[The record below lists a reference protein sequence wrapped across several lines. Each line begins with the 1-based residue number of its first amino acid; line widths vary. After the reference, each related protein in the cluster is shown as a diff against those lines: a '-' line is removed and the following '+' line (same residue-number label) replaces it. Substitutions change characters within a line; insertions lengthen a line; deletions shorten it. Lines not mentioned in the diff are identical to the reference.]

1 MKTVKM
7 IWNTVTWLIV
17 ILAVLLA
24 IALVGVR
31 AFQIQP
37 YIVLSGSM
45 EPEYKAG
52 SVIYLKEVPDKS
64 VIKVGDPITYK
75 VEGIEEACTHRVIEI
90 ELNTDPENQH
100 LGKYMFHT
108 KGDANSTADG
118 AVVYSENVIG
128 LPVYHIPYLGY
139 VADFVK
145 QPKGRMTIISA
156 VCLVLLCMIIP
167 SFFTVEE
174 EIDKKEDEESSEEA
188 TEAAGDGEQ
197 PHPDESAPPTEP
209 VADQPTEETK
219 E

>member
-1 MKTVKM
+1 MKTVKI

-90 ELNTDPENQH
+90 KPNTDPENQH
-100 LGKYMFHT
+100 LGKFVFHT
-108 KGDANSTADG
+108 KGDANETADG

-128 LPVYHIPYLGY
+128 LPIYHIPYLGY

-156 VCLVLLCMIIP
+156 VCIVLLCMIIP

-174 EIDKKEDEESSEEA
+174 DAAKKDEEEA
-188 TEAAGDGEQ
+188 PQDSPENSGDGED
-197 PHPDESAPPTEP
+197 PKPDEPQP
-209 VADQPTEETK
+209 VTEEQPAQET
-219 E
+219 EE